1 MTCKIQV
8 AYRPKQK
15 LASDV
20 AIKSE
25 INLAAEEKPKLND
38 ATLKKDTTDIVQ
50 VETELKDEKNLL
62 VSGQKFYVT
71 YKYGVGKDAVDQTVT
86 GTIADPKGVSYLAI
100 DI

>member
-1 MTCKIQV
+1 MVAKIQV

-15 LASDV
+15 LANDV
-20 AIKSE
+20 TVKSE

-38 ATLKKDTTDIVQ
+38 ATLKKDTKDIVQ

-62 VSGQKFYVT
+62 TSGQKYYVN
-71 YKYGVGKDAVDQTVT
+71 YKYGTGKDAVDQIAE
-86 GTIADPKGVSYLAI
+86 GTIGDPKGISYLAI